1 MIQYTANPKNEPKYV
16 AKDSEGFL
24 VIHPLPEADRDPMCL
39 NLSIKPSERGKSKW
53 VSKYAEMTAT
63 LHGFVF
69 CPIQVNGSENDPK
82 YHLQVVEYT
91 QQEETTV
98 CSDHKFPDG
107 IILRL
112 RNKSIDGQQPESVK
126 TNRKKSRKSKKHGQS
141 SSSRDVKA
149 YHFG

>member
-1 MIQYTANPKNEPKYV
+1 MGIKICRN
-16 AKDSEGFL
+16 DSNATWFR
-24 VIHPLPEADRDPMCL
+24 V
-39 NLSIKPSERGKSKW
+39 LSNSGK
-53 VSKYAEMTAT
+53 
-63 LHGFVF
+63 
-69 CPIQVNGSENDPK
+69 CSENDPK
-82 YHLQVVEYT
+82 YHLQDVEYT

-149 YHFG
+149 